1 MSFCELTDILF
12 GRVIVSYM
20 FRNKLGTCTRVC
32 MCMCVRTHTHKYT
45 QAYTHNPGYMV
56 YKS

>member
-1 MSFCELTDILF
+1 MTFCELTDILF

-20 FRNKLGTCTRVC
+20 FRNKLDTCTRVC
-32 MCMCVRTHTHKYT
+32 MCMYVRKHTHKYT